1 MITAI
6 SRKLIFPGLF
16 TCLIGVL
23 IACDDGMDEIFIDG
37 TTNGVNSNSS
47 EDDGVADASVVFLL
61 IDEESIDNGNE
72 PNNFSEMD
80 VNDHLA
86 DIGFRGQLRYFRENQ
101 GKEIELYTGQVGD
114 EGWHA
119 PRTIPGSWL
128 STGPTDNSLMNY
140 LLPGP
145 GLGGGEDDR
154 EVLLDEI
161 PDVIPLRATGL
172 AMLSGKTVFAVVYDS
187 DISTN
192 YSPIKANLQ
201 GANLGIVAFEIL
213 EVRARSNGSDADL
226 PVVTIR
232 ILDADD
238 IVNGP
243 FLLFENAPV
252 PESSSEPEDTVPPAS
267 YPAPQFSPAS

>member
-6 SRKLIFPGLF
+6 SRKFMYPCLF
-16 TCLIGVL
+16 TFFFGVL
-23 IACDDGMDEIFIDG
+23 LACDDTIDDVFTDG
-37 TTNGVNSNSS
+37 TTNGVNSNSTEEEGIGGNS
-47 EDDGVADASVVFLL
+47 AVFLF

-72 PNNFSEMD
+72 PNNFSETD
-80 VNDHLA
+80 VNDQLA
-86 DIGFRGQLRYFRENQ
+86 DIGLRSQLRYFRENP
-101 GKEIELYTGQVGD
+101 GEVIELYTGQVGD

-119 PRTIPGSWL
+119 PGTIPGSWL
-128 STGPTDNSLMNY
+128 STGPTDNGLLNY
-140 LLPGP
+140 LVPGP

-226 PVVTIR
+226 PEVTIR
-232 ILDADD
+232 ILDADN
-238 IVNGP
+238 IMNGP

-267 YPAPQFSPAS
+267 YPAPQLRPAS